1 VFSLIRPPVFSSK
14 IKIDFKWRFLEMLKE
29 IKVNSAA
36 EILPKALFGLF
47 LLIGLIV
54 PAYGQTAEN
63 TQAATIQ
70 VTEKKT
76 EATVLMPVLTDYK
89 GIKIGATAEEVRDK
103 LGKAKIDDKDGFF
116 YDSDDELVQ
125 IRLDVD
131 KKVSIVSI
139 TYLNENKNAPK
150 FADVFGAE
158 IPVAEKPDGSIY
170 NLVRYPEAGYWVAYS
185 RTAGEKPSVTVTM
198 QKL

>member
-1 VFSLIRPPVFSSK
+1 MLEK
-14 IKIDFKWRFLEMLKE
+14 INVNLE
-29 IKVNSAA
+29 A
-36 EILPKALFGLF
+36 EILSKAFFGLF
-47 LLIGLIV
+47 LFFGLIV

-63 TQAATIQ
+63 AQAGTVQIADKKS
-70 VTEKKT
+70 EK
-76 EATVLMPVLTDYK
+76 AILMPVLTDYK

-116 YDSDDELVQ
+116 YSSDDELVQ
-125 IRLDVD
+125 IRLDAD

-139 TYLNENKNAPK
+139 TYLDENKSAPE

-158 IPVAEKPDGSIY
+158 IPVSEKPDGSIY

>member
-1 VFSLIRPPVFSSK
+1 
-14 IKIDFKWRFLEMLKE
+14 MLKE

-36 EILPKALFGLF
+36 EILPKALLGLF

-54 PAYGQTAEN
+54 PAFGQTAEN

-89 GIKIGATAEEVRDK
+89 GIKIGATAEEVREK

-125 IRLDVD
+125 IRVDAD
-131 KKVSIVSI
+131 KKVRFIAI
-139 TYLNENKNAPK
+139 TYLDENKSAPK

>member
-1 VFSLIRPPVFSSK
+1 
-14 IKIDFKWRFLEMLKE
+14 MLKE
-29 IKVNSAA
+29 INVNLEA
-36 EILPKALFGLF
+36 EILPKAFFGLF
-47 LLIGLIV
+47 LLFNLIV
-54 PAYGQTAEN
+54 PSLGQTAEN

-76 EATVLMPVLTDYK
+76 GATVLMPVLTDYK

-125 IRLDVD
+125 IRVDAD
-131 KKVSIVSI
+131 KKVRFIAI
-139 TYLNENKNAPK
+139 TYLDENKSAPK

-158 IPVAEKPDGSIY
+158 IPVAEKPDGSIF

>member
-1 VFSLIRPPVFSSK
+1 
-14 IKIDFKWRFLEMLKE
+14 MLKE

-54 PAYGQTAEN
+54 PAFGQTAEN
-63 TQAATIQ
+63 TQATTIQ
-70 VTEKKT
+70 VAKKKT

-116 YDSDDELVQ
+116 YDSDDEMVQ
-125 IRLDVD
+125 IRLDAD

-139 TYLNENKNAPK
+139 TYMDENKNTPK

-158 IPVAEKPDGSIY
+158 IPLAEKPDGSIY

>member
-1 VFSLIRPPVFSSK
+1 
-14 IKIDFKWRFLEMLKE
+14 MLKE
-29 IKVNSAA
+29 INVNSAA

-54 PAYGQTAEN
+54 PAFGQTAEN

-89 GIKIGATAEEVRDK
+89 GIKIGATAEEVREK
-103 LGKAKIDDKDGFF
+103 LGKAKIDAKDGFF

-125 IRLDVD
+125 IRLDAD